1 MGIREAKIGMK
12 RKFNGRTYTLVAVVR
27 KKEDLQTFAKN
38 QRSVGGRV
46 RITRDNWGRGTEYTA
61 WHGGYR

>member
-1 MGIREAKIGMK
+1 MKDAKMGMK
-12 RKFNGRTYTLVAVVR
+12 RKFDGRVYSLVAVVR
-27 KKEDLQTFAKN
+27 SRKDIETYAKN

-46 RITRDNWGRGTEYTA
+46 RITKDNWGRGVEYTA